1 MTSLHDGYL
10 TLSLRFPYSIKGS
23 PEVVYWGLAHFLHL
37 EEAMADTIYLDVFEA
52 GFLGKIGLAVSQ
64 DGLLRL
70 RMFVKGEK
78 QFLNENQ
85 AYQEGVYA
93 FDSQVTQSY
102 RTQISEYLKG
112 ERKVFSLPIDW
123 KVYTPFQEAVLKET
137 LAIPYGET
145 RSYGE
150 VAAAIDKPKASRAVG
165 QAEKS
170 NHLPLVIPCHRVIGS
185 DGSLTGYGGSEN
197 TDTKASLIQFERG
210 N

>member
-1 MTSLHDGYL
+1 
-10 TLSLRFPYSIKGS
+10 
-23 PEVVYWGLAHFLHL
+23 LAHFLHL
-37 EEAMADTIYLDVFEA
+37 EEAMAVTIYLDVFEA
-52 GFLGKIGLAVSQ
+52 GFLGKIGLAVSA

-78 QFLNENQ
+78 QFLSENQ
-85 AYQEGVYA
+85 AYQEGVYI
-93 FDSQVTQSY
+93 FDSQVTQPY

-150 VAAAIDKPKASRAVG
+150 VAAAIGKPKASRAVG

-170 NHLPLVIPCHRVIGS
+170 NHVPLVIPCHRVIGS

-197 TDTKASLIQFERG
+197 TDTKSSLIQFERVD
-210 N
+210 